1 MTENINELEDEF
13 NKLLL
18 EGLDEGSSE
27 NNEIQ

>member
-13 NKLLL
+13 NKQL